1 MGNFGRRSEDNKAEN
16 LDLNLLNEDVD
27 QNKLIPTNIT
37 HNIETIPKKEISKEE
52 IDHPIFKTRDF
63 VEQNDISE
71 FKERLFELVVKQI
84 DLSAA
89 SKMQRSDL
97 RREIEG
103 YLVEYSK
110 DMNLRVSHKELH
122 NIIDDIIND
131 MIGLGPLEILLKN
144 NNINDIMINAYNK
157 IFVEIKGKVYKTD
170 VSFRSE
176 KHSLQIAQRIANQIG
191 RRIDESSP
199 LVDARLKDGSR
210 VNIVIPPVSI
220 DGTSVSIRKF
230 SSHIIHLQDMPATG
244 NVSKQMVA
252 FLIMVARSRLNILI
266 SGGTGAGKTTLL
278 NAISQLI
285 DRQERIVSIEDA
297 AELKLQQPHVVRLES
312 RPANIE
318 GQGLI
323 TIRDLVKNA
332 LRMRPDR
339 IIIGECRGAEA
350 FDMLQAMNTGHDGS
364 MSTLHSNSSSE
375 ALSRLEN
382 MVLMSGNQLP
392 NEVIKSYIGDAVDI
406 IVQIARMRD
415 GTRRVIQITE
425 ISGYENGIIG
435 ANDVF
440 LFHHTGSDA
449 THVEG
454 DFVFKGLSEGL
465 VEKILDKGFKHE
477 LDKFLHSVKE

>member
-1 MGNFGRRSEDNKAEN
+1 MGNFGRRSTDTKEAQHVME
-16 LDLNLLNEDVD
+16 
-27 QNKLIPTNIT
+27 
-37 HNIETIPKKEISKEE
+37 ETAPKKEVASASTHHNKAHHAHEGE
-52 IDHPIFKTRDF
+52 HPLFKTKDF
-63 VEQNDISE
+63 VEPKDISD
-71 FKERLFELVVKQI
+71 FKEKLFDLIIKQI

-89 SKMQRSDL
+89 SKMPRNEL

-103 YLVEYSK
+103 YLVDYSK
-110 DMNLRVSHKELH
+110 DMNLRISHKELQS
-122 NIIDDIIND
+122 IIDDIIND
-131 MIGLGPLEILLKN
+131 MIGLGPLEVLLN
-144 NNINDIMINAYNK
+144 NPTINDIMINAYNK
-157 IFVEIKGKVYKTD
+157 IFVEIKGKLFLTD
-170 VSFRSE
+170 VTFRNE
-176 KHSLQIAQRIANQIG
+176 RHALQIAQRIANQIG

-210 VNIVIPPVSI
+210 VNIVIPPVAI

-230 SSHIIHLQDMPATG
+230 SRYSIHLKDMPATG
-244 NVSKQMVA
+244 NLSQEMVSFLSMVA
-252 FLIMVARSRLNILI
+252 KSRMNVII

-278 NAISQLI
+278 NALSELI
-285 DRQERIVSIEDA
+285 DIQERIVSIEDA

-318 GQGLI
+318 GQGMI

-364 MSTLHSNSSSE
+364 MSTLHSNSTAE

-406 IVQIARMRD
+406 IVQVARMRD
-415 GTRRVIQITE
+415 GMRRIIQITE
-425 ISGYENGIIG
+425 VTGYVNGEIRT
-435 ANDVF
+435 NDVF
-440 LFHHTGSDA
+440 YFHHTGSDA
-449 THVEG
+449 THIEG
-454 DFVFKGLSEGL
+454 DFIYNGYTPEFE
-465 VEKILDKGFKHE
+465 EKVLEKGFLHE
-477 LDKFLHSVKE
+477 LENFKATIQR

>member
-1 MGNFGRRSEDNKAEN
+1 MGNFGRR
-16 LDLNLLNEDVD
+16 LEDVEID
-27 QNKLIPTNIT
+27 KIDSEISHGNIKET
-37 HNIETIPKKEISKEE
+37 HQPEPESFVRKKMTPKEGMNLPLYKTKDFIEPKEI
-52 IDHPIFKTRDF
+52 I
-63 VEQNDISE
+63 E
-71 FKERLFELVVKQI
+71 FKEKLFDLIIKQI

-89 SKMQRSDL
+89 SKMPKNDL

-110 DMNLRVSHKELH
+110 DMNLRVSHKELQ

-131 MIGLGPLEILLKN
+131 MIGLGPLEVLLNN
-144 NNINDIMINAYNK
+144 NNINDIMINSYNK
-157 IFVEIKGKVYKTD
+157 IFVEIKGKLYFTD
-170 VSFRSE
+170 VVFRNE
-176 KHSLQIAQRIANQIG
+176 KHALQIAQRIANQIG

-210 VNIVIPPVSI
+210 VNIVIPPVAL

-230 SSHIIHLQDMPATG
+230 SINTIHLKDMPATG
-244 NVSKQMVA
+244 NISEQMVA
-252 FLIMVARSRLNILI
+252 FLKMVARSRLNILI

-285 DRQERIVSIEDA
+285 DEQERIVSIEDA

-364 MSTLHSNSSSE
+364 MSTLHSNSSGE

-425 ISGYENGIIG
+425 VSGYQDNTIKT
-435 ANDVF
+435 NDIF
-440 LFHHTGSDA
+440 LFQHTGSDA
-449 THVEG
+449 VHIEG
-454 DFVFKGLSEGL
+454 DFVFKGLSDGL

-477 LDKFLHSVKE
+477 LDNFMTSVKE